1 MTRLLSVK
9 KTREA
14 IAIMAQCF
22 PHAACE
28 LVHRNAYELLI
39 AVILS
44 AQATDVSVNKVTPNL
59 FQKYPTPEALAQSSL
74 EEVMNCIRT
83 LGLYRNKAINIR
95 KCAEQLVTEFNST
108 VPSGQKELES
118 LAGVGR
124 KTANV
129 VRSVAFGIPALA
141 VDTHVERVSKR
152 LGICSK
158 EATVIE
164 VEETLKKKLLKSTWS
179 DAHHY
184 LIFWGRYHCTA
195 RKPKCEECPLLYL
208 CPEGQSRV

>member
-59 FQKYPTPEALAQSSL
+59 FQKYPTPEALAHSSL